1 MWQQRRSKVTLTS
14 CGYLDIF
21 CEKTF
26 LQRKVF
32 FSITRRR
39 DLTVKLF
46 WDINHLLSC
55 LRIYWASYPLIER
68 ENALSSKFLSCS
80 HCTLRIFL
88 LGRVLFVYHASTKGL
103 REIKIVFCS
112 VEVSTINKYNKY
124 INKDFIYRGG
134 HVTAEKLTNLWP
146 SKNLW
151 PTEKL
156 FLRFCW
162 KQLAMM
168 YDKIFFFQRAV
179 FLSRFPR

>member
-1 MWQQRRSKVTLTS
+1 MYSFTQDSTQGGIDELNWTREPGTLSSNEEHFVLITLEMWQQRRSKVTFTS

-46 WDINHLLSC
+46 WDVNHLLSC
-55 LRIYWASYPLIER
+55 LRIYWASNSLIER
-68 ENALSSKFLSCS
+68 VNALSSKFLSCS
-80 HCTLRIFL
+80 HCTLRVFL
-88 LGRVLFVYHASTKGL
+88 LGKVVFVYHASTKGL

-112 VEVSTINKYNKY
+112 VEVSTEN
-124 INKDFIYRGG
+124 
-134 HVTAEKLTNLWP
+134 
-146 SKNLW
+146 
-151 PTEKL
+151 L

-162 KQLAMM
+162 KQLANV
-168 YDKIFFFQRAV
+168 Q
-179 FLSRFPR
+179 

>member
-1 MWQQRRSKVTLTS
+1 MSLELFPLTKNTVLITLEMWQQRRSKVTLTS

-103 REIKIVFCS
+103 CEIKIVFCS
-112 VEVSTINKYNKY
+112 VEVS
-124 INKDFIYRGG
+124 
-134 HVTAEKLTNLWP
+134 
-146 SKNLW
+146 
-151 PTEKL
+151 TEKL

-162 KQLAMM
+162 KQLANV
-168 YDKIFFFQRAV
+168 R
-179 FLSRFPR
+179 